1 MYQAGRARRHPD
13 ASRLSSISKEQPMS
27 SIGKTRGLAR
37 LADADGHFRMVAL
50 DQRPPMFDA
59 IAQAR
64 GISRD
69 QVCYADVI
77 AAKRLLVEALAP
89 HCSSMLFDPNFA
101 VPAAID
107 LLPASCGLIM
117 TLEEH
122 RVEETA
128 AGRKSRVIDNWSVA
142 KIRAMGGDAVK
153 VLAWYRPDADAA
165 VNEHQKR
172 FVREIGEQCRRNDI
186 PYVLELLVY
195 PFLGSAGH
203 TADYVES
210 PGKLPALVIESVREF
225 AKPEYGVDLLKLES
239 PLAANSLPP
248 RDGSAASKAAQAE
261 FDAVG
266 DICRQHDIP
275 WVLLSGGAD
284 RDKFERVLAY
294 AFAAGAG
301 GFLAGRTIWL
311 NAVRSHFPDLAA
323 VAGALQQE
331 GVQVLDSLSALTKAK
346 AVAWSAHYPSFAAIK
361 AEGDFAR
368 AYEAS

>member
-1 MYQAGRARRHPD
+1 
-13 ASRLSSISKEQPMS
+13 MS
-27 SIGKTRGLAR
+27 TIGKTRGLAR

-50 DQRPPMFDA
+50 DQRPPMFEV

-64 GISRD
+64 GIAKD
-69 QVCYADVI
+69 QVAFTDVL
-77 AAKRLLVEALAP
+77 AVKRQLVETLSP

-107 LLPASCGLIM
+107 VIPARCGLIV

-122 RVEETA
+122 RTEESA
-128 AGRKSRVIDNWSVA
+128 GGRKSRAITDWSVE
-142 KIRAMGGDAVK
+142 KIRTMGGDAVK
-153 VLAWYRPDADAA
+153 VLAWYRPDSDAD

-172 FVREIGEQCRRNDI
+172 FVKAIGDDCRRQDI

-210 PGKLPALVIESVREF
+210 PNKLPELVIESVREF
-225 AKPEYGVDLLKLES
+225 AKPEYGVDLMKLES

-248 RDGSAASKAAQAE
+248 RDGSAASSSAQRS

-266 DICRQHDIP
+266 RICRDAGLP
-275 WVLLSGGAD
+275 WVLLSGGAAPPV
-284 RDKFERVLAY
+284 FERVLDYAY
-294 AFAAGAG
+294 ASGAG

-311 NAVRSHFPDLAA
+311 DAVRRHFPDFPAVRAALAA
-323 VAGALQQE
+323 D
-331 GVQVLDSLSALTKAK
+331 GVQVLESLSALTKAS
-346 AVAWSAHYPSFAAIK
+346 APAWSARYGTGDGIR

-368 AYEAS
+368 NYGRQAVGA

>member
-1 MYQAGRARRHPD
+1 
-13 ASRLSSISKEQPMS
+13 MS
-27 SIGKTRGLAR
+27 TIGKTRGLAR
-37 LADADGHFRMVAL
+37 LADVDGYFRMVAL
-50 DQRPPMFDA
+50 DQRPPMFEA

-64 GISRD
+64 GITREE
-69 QVCYADVI
+69 VAYTDVT

-107 LLPASCGLIM
+107 LLPARCGLIM

-128 AGRKSRVIDNWSVA
+128 GGRKSRAIDNWSVT

-153 VLAWYRPDADAA
+153 VLAWYRPDADDA

-172 FVREIGEQCRRNDI
+172 FVREIGEDCARNDI

-195 PFLGSAGH
+195 PFLGSANH

-210 PGKLPALVIESVREF
+210 PGKLPSLVIESVREF
-225 AKPEYGVDLLKLES
+225 ARPEYGVDLLKLES
-239 PLAANSLPP
+239 PLAASSLPP
-248 RDGSAASKAAQAE
+248 RDGGAAAQAAQRE

-266 DICRQHDIP
+266 KICRHNDIP
-275 WVLLSGGAD
+275 WVLLSGGAAS
-284 RDKFERVLAY
+284 DKFERVLEYAY
-294 AFAAGAG
+294 AAGAG

-311 NAVRSHFPDLAA
+311 NAVRQHFPDLKA
-323 VAGALQQE
+323 VSASLRQE
-331 GVQVLDSLSALTKAK
+331 GIGVLDSLSGLTKAK
-346 AVAWSAHYPSFAAIK
+346 AKSWSPRYPVFEDVK
-361 AEGDFAR
+361 KEGDFTR
-368 AYEAS
+368 AY